1 MARWNRVNAYRRFE
15 GIYRLRVQ
23 ELMNSRRKGSIED
36 EGDTLR
42 INTPILGWTTHNTR
56 ILKKI
61 LFSFPPAV
69 ITFQCSKNRIVG
81 LLLLLLFEWL
91 PWKKNLIL
99 FEHASLS
106 VVNVLSGDYTSYHW

>member
-1 MARWNRVNAYRRFE
+1 MHTDVSKEY
-15 GIYRLRVQ
+15 ILHVQ
-23 ELMNSRRKGSIED
+23 ELMSSRRKGPLED

-42 INTPILGWTTHNTR
+42 INTPLLGWTTQNTR

-61 LFSFPPAV
+61 LFSFPPSV

-91 PWKKNLIL
+91 AWKKKI
-99 FEHASLS
+99 
-106 VVNVLSGDYTSYHW
+106 SYCLNMRGYQLLTFCPETIRHTTGN